1 MDALALF
8 GAGVAGCALALVAV
22 GLVLRDRALHR
33 RLERIEGVLER
44 VKDNTKAIEP
54 TRAALDDEGDFQQA
68 LMSTRLLMGY
78 INRKSPGALKLLI
91 DEEFAPHRVNPTRR
105 AN

>member
-54 TRAALDDEGDFQQA
+54 TKAALDDEGDFQQA

-91 DEEFAPHRVNPTRR
+91 DEEFAPHLVNRGRRVS
-105 AN
+105 

>member
-8 GAGVAGCALALVAV
+8 GAGAAGCALALVAV
-22 GLVLRDRALHR
+22 GLVIRDRSLNR
-33 RLERIEGVLER
+33 RLERIEGVLDA

-54 TRAALDDEGDFQQA
+54 TKAALDDEGDFQQA

-78 INRKSPGALKLLI
+78 INRKSPGALRLLV
-91 DEEFAPHRVNPTRR
+91 EEYAPHLANQGKRVN
-105 AN
+105 